1 MKKPIFLLAIASLFM
16 ALTFS
21 GCQRLKDLLDP
32 EIEQH
37 NTDSNDLKT
46 EFDQIDDDI
55 NNSINNLDGFGK
67 TDETFSSPMCG
78 ATMDTSEL
86 AQNTVYFNFDGSTP
100 CFSPSR
106 TRSGQ
111 IKVELINGQYW
122 GDAGAVIKQT
132 FTNVK
137 ITRLSDDRSLEFNGT
152 RTLENVNG
160 FNWWEFLLGNESIM
174 YRARMVGMDVTF
186 DNNQSATWNHAR
198 TTMWSYIPN
207 GDNPDIPHAYF
218 KFEANGDTAV
228 NGHSSTD
235 SWGVNRYGS
244 DFVNYYNSSIES
256 DTYFGLWR
264 PTQGEVVH
272 AVDNAEYSLTLGV
285 DEDGNASTELCG
297 YGFKVSW
304 DVGGDQNE
312 QIFSY

>member
-1 MKKPIFLLAIASLFM
+1 MKKPIFLLAVATIGIAV
-16 ALTFS
+16 TFS
-21 GCQRLKDLLDP
+21 GCKRLKDLLDP

-46 EFDQIDDDI
+46 EFDQIDDDVNNAI
-55 NNSINNLDGFGK
+55 NDLPGFGK
-67 TDETFSSPMCG
+67 TDETQSSPMCG

-86 AQNTVYFNFDGSTP
+86 DMNIVYFNFDGETP

-111 IKVELINGQYW
+111 IKVELINGEHW
-122 GDAGAVIKQT
+122 RDAGAVLRQT
-132 FTNVK
+132 FTDFK
-137 ITRLSDDRSLEFNGT
+137 IVRLSDDRSVEFNGT

-160 FNWWEFLLGNESIM
+160 FDWLAFLAGNESIM
-174 YRARMVGMDVTF
+174 YRARMVGMQVTF
-186 DNNQSATWNHAR
+186 DNNANATWNHAR
-198 TTMWSYIPN
+198 TTNWSFNPAN
-207 GDNPDIPHAYF
+207 TDPDISQAHL
-218 KFEANGDTAV
+218 KFVANGDTTV
-228 NGHSSTD
+228 NGHATSD

-244 DFVNYYNSSIES
+244 TFTNYYNSSIES
-256 DTYFGLWR
+256 NSYCGFWR
-264 PTQGEVVH
+264 PVQGELVH
-272 AVDNAEYSLTLGV
+272 EVSNAEYAITLGV
-285 DEDGNASTELCG
+285 DQDGNPSTLDCA